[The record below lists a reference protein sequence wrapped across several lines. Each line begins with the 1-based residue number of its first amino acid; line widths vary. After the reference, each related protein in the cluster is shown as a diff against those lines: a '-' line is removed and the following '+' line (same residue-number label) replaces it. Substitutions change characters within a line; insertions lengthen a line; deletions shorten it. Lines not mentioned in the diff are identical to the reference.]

1 MLGEIERFEPAMAA
15 AAKAAVAGLTRHRD
29 FLRLAAEAFAA
40 HR

>member
-15 AAKAAVAGLTRHRD
+15 AAKVSVDGLTRHRD